1 MATIQFVQGFSL
13 NAIFERGGRRDG
25 GDRHHKTHP
34 LVEGTDQ
41 GSMDGVGGG
50 LARLDPRRLRFH
62 HFLVSHGADRQRF
75 RRPADG
81 GDDRLHPDLV
91 DAPSRRD
98 RRRLAR
104 RPNGPQDAAND
115 LDRRLLVL
123 QFHRRFLAEL
133 LVFAAISDVA
143 RRLHGGGVAGRRGL
157 GDGDLADPL
166 ARLYGRGFARIVGS
180 RRGFVGRRVRP
191 AIRFYR
197 LARPI
202 DDGGV
207 AGFFD
212 HLCAVLRQGTAGLG
226 REPAD
231 SAQRAPRGPHAAA
244 QYLQAGYACQHAARL
259 LVHGQRLCYG
269 LFDRR
274 VVSDLSAKG
283 SSTQRG
289 PGRVAAVSPE
299 PGVFSLQRA
308 LGLDGRPRRPALGD
322 PGARLPDAP
331 GYPALSDDRRLHDDR
346 RVLRVTGRLR
356 RRRHACAIPTLSGR
370 AVSDRGARDGER
382 LLLSSGGDLGRVRT
396 AGAHLL
402 RDHLEYGLR
411 HSDDD
416 RNRGRLRQHYRGDP
430 IEPRDQGQ
438 GAGGGRSA
446 RLIRPPR

>member
-1 MATIQFVQGFSL
+1 MATLQFLQGFSL

-62 HFLVSHGADRQRF
+62 HFLVSHGADRQRL

-81 GDDRLHPDLV
+81 GDDRLHLHLV
-91 DAPSRRD
+91 DAPNRRD
-98 RRRLAR
+98 RRRLVG
-104 RPNGPQDAAND
+104 RPNGPQDAADD

-123 QFHRRFLAEL
+123 QLHRRFLAEL
-133 LVFAAISDVA
+133 LVFAAVSDVA
-143 RRLHGGGVAGRRGL
+143 RRFHGGGMAGRRGL

-166 ARLYGRGFARIVGS
+166 ARLYGRGFTRIVGS
-180 RRGFVGRRVRP
+180 RRSFVGRRLRP
-191 AIRFYR
+191 AIRFDR
-197 LARPI
+197 LARPV
-202 DDGGV
+202 DDGRL
-207 AGFFD
+207 AGFFNY
-212 HLCAVLRQGTAGLG
+212 LCAVLRQGTAGLG
-226 REPAD
+226 REPA
-231 SAQRAPRGPHAAA
+231 AAAHATPRGPPAAA
-244 QYLQAGYACQHAARL
+244 QYLQARHACQHAARL
-259 LVHGQRLCYG
+259 LVHGQRLCHG

-283 SSTQRG
+283 SPTQRWH
-289 PGRVAAVSPE
+289 GRVAAVSPE

-331 GYPALSDDRRLHDDR
+331 GYPALSDDRQLHDDR
-346 RVLRVTGRLR
+346 RVLRLTGRLR
-356 RRRHACAIPTLSGR
+356 RRRHARAIPALSRR
-370 AVSDRGARDGER
+370 AVPNRSARHGER

-411 HSDDD
+411 
-416 RNRGRLRQHYRGDP
+416 
-430 IEPRDQGQ
+430 
-438 GAGGGRSA
+438 
-446 RLIRPPR
+446 